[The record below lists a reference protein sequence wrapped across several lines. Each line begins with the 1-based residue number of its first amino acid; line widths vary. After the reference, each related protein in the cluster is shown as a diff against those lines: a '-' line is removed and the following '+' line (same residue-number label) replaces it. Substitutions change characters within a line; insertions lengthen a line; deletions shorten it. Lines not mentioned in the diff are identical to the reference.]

1 MYIHL
6 YIQCTI
12 LYMVLYPRFIEPT
25 IREHL
30 AVTPVLIVEGARAV
44 GKTSLVQ
51 KLRTDGLLTAVY
63 SMTDVEL
70 RKTVENDPVA
80 WLRGRTWPC
89 AIDEAQLVP
98 DLPLA
103 LKTILDENSDQIR
116 VLLTGSSSIG
126 QTQTNFGGS
135 DPLARRAFRI
145 TLEPL
150 SEAEIFA
157 GEQLLAPWSI
167 IDEMFRAEPSDTERS
182 LGFPSQNE
190 IFTRGGMP
198 QYRVSETTKSPGLL
212 RSAIE
217 QGIRSILTER
227 VKPGEIFDQQRA
239 YELLAYILR
248 HPASELNMSEA
259 GRDLSIDRRTVDS
272 YINALEKRFLVYEVP
287 NFHRP
292 SKRTLRSSAKFFP
305 ADLALSTHV
314 ITSQSDKR
322 LDDSDIRGRL
332 TEAHV
337 VQQMRAHAG
346 WSELEVDIFHW
357 RQSIKQKPAE
367 VDLVLRDRQGRLVAI
382 EVKSSTRFK
391 ADHLKGIRAFKELYP
406 DDFHRGFL
414 VSHNPEVMR
423 VSEDIWAIP
432 IEYLGSR
439 DSWEGDFAL
448 QIPPQI
454 ADGEEA
460 QDEIEMLGEDMSDTQ
475 IFMSY
480 THQDADSVVGG
491 DMRQFGRDIAEA
503 LESLFGRSVDLFL
516 DTDKARWGEHLWNR
530 LDAEIQRSTFFMPF
544 ITPRYLN
551 SKACVD
557 EFQKFLDAAE
567 RAGAEKQ
574 LMLPLVWI
582 TPPAFK
588 RNTGNSLIV
597 ERVKQTLYQDVSE
610 IRTLDRSASGYRQK
624 VEELAGYINEMIEE
638 REQQGIEI
646 SESTSTEEEEVAK
659 GAFDYLAEIE
669 ETYPQVE
676 SSLESFMSAFTQ
688 LGLGFQESGG
698 KLNEQALS
706 NPFQTQKLLKEMAK
720 ELAPLA
726 KETEEKSQEA
736 SKKWSELI
744 SKLNRGVHL
753 LSEAS
758 VEDVPDSLIHDIAS
772 IRDTL
777 QKLEGVAEIESIAIQ
792 MPKLSSALT
801 PISRAFLS
809 SIRTINSM
817 EESVSDWL
825 RSIGYEK

>member
-1 MYIHL
+1 MYN
-6 YIQCTI
+6 QCTI

-30 AVTPVLIVEGARAV
+30 ATTPVLIIEGARAV

-51 KLRTDGLLTAVY
+51 KLRTEGLLTAVY

-70 RKTVENDPVA
+70 RRNVESDPVG
-80 WLRGRTWPC
+80 WLRGRSWPC

-98 DLPLA
+98 ELPLA

-135 DPLARRAFRI
+135 DPLARRSFRI

-157 GEQLLAPWSI
+157 GEKSHKPWSI
-167 IDEMFRAEPSDTERS
+167 VDALFRAEPTDAVSSAE
-182 LGFPSQNE
+182 FPSQEE

-198 QYRVSETTKSPGLL
+198 QYRVSETTKSPGLIK
-212 RSAIE
+212 SAIE

-227 VKPGEIFDQQRA
+227 VKAGENFNQQRA

-272 YINALEKRFLVYEVP
+272 YINVLEKRFLVYEIP
-287 NFHRP
+287 NLHRT

-314 ITSQSDKR
+314 ITRQSDKK
-322 LDDSDIRGRL
+322 LEDSDIRGRL

-391 ADHLKGIRAFKELYP
+391 SDHLKGIRAFKELYP

-423 VSEDIWAIP
+423 LSEDIWAIP
-432 IEYLGSR
+432 IEYLGSK
-439 DSWEGDFAL
+439 DSWEGDFTL

-454 ADGEEA
+454 IDGEEA
-460 QDEIEMLGEDMSDTQ
+460 QDEIEILGEDMSDTQ

-557 EFQKFLDAAE
+557 EFKKFLDAAE

-574 LMLPLVWI
+574 LLLPLVWI

-588 RNTGNSLIV
+588 RNTGDNLIV
-597 ERVKQTLYQDVSE
+597 ERVKKTLYQNVSE
-610 IRTLDRSASGYRQK
+610 VRTLDRTSSAYRQK
-624 VEELAGYINEMIEE
+624 IEELAGLIDQMLEE
-638 REQQGIEI
+638 REQQGIELNQ
-646 SESTSTEEEEVAK
+646 STSTEDEEGM

-706 NPFQTQKLLKEMAK
+706 NPFQAQKLLKEMAK
-720 ELAPLA
+720 DLAPLA
-726 KETEEKSQEA
+726 KKTEERSQEA

-758 VEDVPDSLIHDIAS
+758 GENIPDSLIHDIAS

-777 QKLEGVAEIESIAIQ
+777 QKLEGVAESESIAIQ

-809 SIRTINSM
+809 SIRTINLM
-817 EESVSDWL
+817 DESVGDWL
-825 RSIGYEK
+825 RSVGYEKF